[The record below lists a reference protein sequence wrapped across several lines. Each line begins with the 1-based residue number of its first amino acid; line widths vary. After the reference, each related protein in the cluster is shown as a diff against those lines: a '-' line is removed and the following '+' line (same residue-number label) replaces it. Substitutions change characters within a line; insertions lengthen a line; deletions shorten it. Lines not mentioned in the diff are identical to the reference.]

1 VSESVASLSDCQLM
15 RRAQDG
21 HRDAFAELVRRYQ
34 PALVRVAESR
44 LGRRDWAED
53 VAQETFL
60 AAYQSRATF
69 RLDANFRGWLWT
81 ILINQCH
88 RHYQK
93 RSRSP
98 QVDSWSNTPADRDEA
113 RRREESLASREPAPP
128 AALMAHQRRDQ
139 LERLL
144 KQLSDVQADALRL
157 RFFGGLKFREIA
169 DAMDCSLP
177 TAKNRV
183 RWGLLRMAELMAEGQ
198 PTRATEPG
206 ETK

>member
-1 VSESVASLSDCQLM
+1 M
-15 RRAQDG
+15 RRAQG
-21 HRDAFAELVRRYQ
+21 GQAEAFAELVRRYQ
-34 PALVRVAESR
+34 APLVRVAESR

-69 RLDANFRGWLWT
+69 RLEANFRSWLWT

-93 RSRSP
+93 RSRVP
-98 QVDSWSNTPADRDEA
+98 KVDSWSNTPADRDEA

-128 AALMAHQRRDQ
+128 AALMADQRRDQ

-144 KQLSDVQADALRL
+144 RQLSDVQADALRL

-183 RWGLLRMAELMAEGQ
+183 RWGLLRMAELMAEGR
-198 PTRATEPG
+198 PTRATESG
-206 ETK
+206 ETT